1 MTGTNIWL
9 HRYAILLA
17 FCTLLLVVAG
27 GLVTSNDAGL
37 SVPDWPLSYG
47 KLMPPME
54 GNIRYEH
61 GHRMVATTVGLLTIG
76 MAIWLW
82 RTDHRRWVRRLGLI
96 ALAAVCVQGV
106 LGGMT
111 VIFMLPKPVSI
122 SHACLAQLFF
132 TTTVALALFTSESWK
147 RGARLVDDNGWPGLH
162 WLAVATSACVLAQL
176 ALGAAARHRALGA
189 LPHILG
195 AFVVTGMILWVTL
208 RVLMRHAEH
217 MVLRRSAL
225 ALLCMT
231 FLQVFLGIAAYMS
244 RLATADAVQPMPV
257 MIVFTVFHVAG
268 GALTMAASVV
278 LSIEVFRNVRRP
290 VALEHPVAQAS
301 AWSS

>member
-1 MTGTNIWL
+1 MPANVWL
-9 HRYAILLA
+9 HRYAVLLA

-76 MAIWLW
+76 MSIWLW
-82 RTDHRRWVRRLGLI
+82 RVDHRRWVRRLGLI
-96 ALAAVCVQGV
+96 ALAAVCVQGA

-132 TTTVALALFTSESWK
+132 ATTVALALFTSENWK

-162 WLAVATSACVLAQL
+162 WLPVATSACVLAQL
-176 ALGAAARHRALGA
+176 ALGASARHRALGV

-208 RVLMRHAEH
+208 RVLVRHSEH
-217 MVLRRSAL
+217 MVLRRCAL

-257 MIVFTVFHVAG
+257 MIVFTVLHVAA

-290 VALEHPVAQAS
+290 VAPEHPVAQAS